1 MYESIEF
8 SRLDRRELVKMPD
21 QIMHR
26 EYHSILDSH
35 PDLICRF
42 TRDYVVRFVNR
53 TFASFFGSDGVS
65 EENTPEFFIGKDL
78 IEVVQKGQRHRLKS
92 KLSQLTPE
100 SPQTEMRSM
109 RVAKTGEEIIL
120 KWTLIGLFD
129 QEGELY
135 EYQAAGRDIT
145 TEFNLTQALEQR
157 NQDLEVLQTEMR
169 LVLDAMPNKIWYK
182 DDKNIILKL
191 NEEAAQ
197 SMGMDVKSVEGA
209 NTYDLFGDSAK
220 TYHDDDLKVINSG
233 KPLLGYVERYTPN
246 DGAMG
251 WVQTDKIPFDH
262 PVTGEKRILVVSTDI
277 TELKE
282 QEALLKTINKN
293 LDDFASLTSHDLQA
307 PLRHIGIFA
316 ELLQEECADNISE
329 DGKEYLSEISDGVI
343 HMRGLIKSFLKF
355 MRASPEGVDI
365 GRLNLTE
372 VITKVCKAREQDVAN
387 LGGEIRIPQDEII
400 VRGESVL
407 LEQVVANLIDNAIK
421 YRDHTRPIKIEVS
434 AKKSLGEWRI
444 TVSDNG
450 VGVERNFAP
459 HVFDLFGRAK
469 PHAHREGSG
478 VGLALCKRIVIL
490 HGGTIALIEKQD
502 VGSEFMFTLKAAQ
515 SLE

>member
-1 MYESIEF
+1 
-8 SRLDRRELVKMPD
+8 
-21 QIMHR
+21 MHR
-26 EYHSILDSH
+26 EYHSILDHH

-42 TRDYVVRFVNR
+42 DTDYVIRFVNR
-53 TFASFFGSDGVS
+53 KFASFFGSDEIALGSAPNSFV
-65 EENTPEFFIGKDL
+65 GRDL
-78 IEVVQKGQRHRLKS
+78 IEVVQKGQKRRLK
-92 KLSQLTPE
+92 KRLAALTPDN
-100 SPQTEMRSM
+100 PHTEIRSI
-109 RVAKTGEEIIL
+109 RTSKTGDEIIF

-129 QEGELY
+129 ETGKVY
-135 EYQAAGRDIT
+135 EYQSAGRDIT
-145 TEFNLTQALEQR
+145 SEFYLQQALEQR
-157 NQDLEVLQTEMR
+157 NQDLEVLQSEMR

-197 SMGMDVKSVEGA
+197 SMGMDVESVEGA

-220 TYHDDDLKVINSG
+220 SYHDDDLKVINSG

-246 DGAMG
+246 DGTMG

-262 PVTGEKRILVVSTDI
+262 PVTGDKRILVVSTDI

-316 ELLQEECADNISE
+316 ELLQDECGENVSEE
-329 DGKEYLSEISDGVI
+329 GKQYIDEISNGVV

-355 MRASPEGVDI
+355 MRASPEGVEI
-365 GRLNLTE
+365 GRVNLTD
-372 VITKVCKAREQDVAN
+372 VISKVCQSRTADVEE
-387 LGGEIRIPQDEII
+387 LGGEIILPSDEII
-400 VRGESVL
+400 VRGEAVL

-421 YRDHTRPIKIEVS
+421 YREHTRTVKIKIS
-434 AKKSLGEWRI
+434 AEKSHGEWRI
-444 TVSDNG
+444 SVSDNG
-450 VGVERNFAP
+450 VGVDSNFAP

-469 PHAHREGSG
+469 PHSHREGSG
-478 VGLALCKRIVIL
+478 VGLALCKRIITL
-490 HGGTIALIEKQD
+490 HGGTIALIDKQD
-502 VGSEFMFTLKAAQ
+502 AGSEFMFTLKAAL

>member
-1 MYESIEF
+1 MFDNVEF
-8 SRLDRRELVKMPD
+8 SRLYRRELVKMPE

-42 TRDYVVRFVNR
+42 NRDYVIRFVNR
-53 TFASFFGSDGVS
+53 TFASFFGTDEVS
-65 EENTPEFFIGKDL
+65 GANAPEYFIGKDL
-78 IEVVQKGQRHRLKS
+78 IEVVQKGQKHRLKK
-92 KLSQLTPE
+92 KLNTLTPE
-100 SPQTEMRSM
+100 APQTEIRSM
-109 RVAKTGEEIIL
+109 RVSKTGEEIIFN
-120 KWTLIGLFD
+120 WTLIGLFD
-129 QEGELY
+129 ESGEIY
-135 EYQAAGRDIT
+135 EYQSAGRDIT

-197 SMGMDVKSVEGA
+197 SMGMDVESVEGA
-209 NTYDLFGDSAK
+209 DTYDLFGDSAK
-220 TYHDDDLKVINSG
+220 SYHDDDLKVINSG
-233 KPLLGYVERYTPN
+233 KPLIGYVERYTPN

-262 PVTGEKRILVVSTDI
+262 PVTGDKRILVVSTDI

-316 ELLQEECADNISE
+316 ELLQEECGENISE
-329 DGKEYLSEISDGVI
+329 DGKQYINEISDGVE

-355 MRASPEGVDI
+355 MRASPEGVEI
-365 GRLNLTE
+365 GRVNLTD
-372 VITKVCKAREQDVAN
+372 VISKVYQSREADLKE
-387 LGGEIRIPQDEII
+387 LGGEISVPNEEII
-400 VRGESVL
+400 VRGEDVL

-421 YRDHTRPIKIEVS
+421 YRDHTRSIKIDVS
-434 AKKSLGEWRI
+434 AEKSHGEWRVR
-444 TVSDNG
+444 VSDNG
-450 VGVERNFAP
+450 VGVDSNFAP

-469 PHAHREGSG
+469 PHSHREGSG
-478 VGLALCKRIVIL
+478 VGLALCKRIITL
-490 HGGTIALIEKQD
+490 HGGTIALLDKQGR
-502 VGSEFMFTLKAAQ
+502 GSEFMFSLKAAR